1 MLVLSLVGNSFVC
14 YRLLTSRR
22 QRLLKTQVL
31 FLNLALAD
39 LLVTVVTINSQL
51 LWEIMGRVWVAG
63 EVLCRVFKVLQTYT
77 LVSSTY
83 MLVGIA
89 VDRHF
94 AICNPLKPAPK
105 PRMVAAT
112 CWLLSLLPSVPNLF
126 AFRLVV
132 VRDKHYCASVFYVYR
147 DYTAVRQVYMAFVF
161 ALVFVVPLVALV
173 ALYASVLLRLWRAA
187 ATATPESPRERSVVT
202 NSPGR
207 DRDRST
213 LPKVRVRTLKMA
225 AVISLAFLVTNLPY
239 MVQEMLLAF
248 APGVSLGPHAVA
260 VFGVISASNSAINP
274 YIYLAFN
281 GGAGA
286 TVCEARMRGMWRRLT
301 RSSASKRTTVSFR
314 TQCSTLKTPDN
325 KRLPAAAGLPL
336 AHDHENC
343 EMQEKASE
351 KL

>member
-14 YRLLTSRR
+14 YRLFTSRR

-63 EVLCRVFKVLQTYT
+63 EALCRVFKVLQTYA

-112 CWLLSLLPSVPNLF
+112 CWLLSLVPSVPNLF

-132 VRDKHYCASVFYVYR
+132 VRGEHYCASVFYVYR

-187 ATATPESPRERSVVT
+187 ATATPESSRARSAVAD
-202 NSPGR
+202 SPGR

-213 LPKVRVRTLKMA
+213 LPK
-225 AVISLAFLVTNLPY
+225 
-239 MVQEMLLAF
+239 EMLLAF

-260 VFGVISASNSAINP
+260 VFGVISASNSAVNP

-286 TVCEARMRGMWRRLT
+286 TVCEARMRGLWRRLT
-301 RSSASKRTTVSFR
+301 RSSASKRTTLSFR

-336 AHDHENC
+336 AHDLENC
-343 EMQEKASE
+343 EM
-351 KL
+351 